1 MFSNFNENL
10 LGFKRKKYFRF
21 IIFGIIS
28 VVIIII
34 IIVLAVCLS
43 GGSDDKK
50 DKRNEG
56 EQEEQEEISGSCPEI
71 KYVSGGRSGSG
82 FASRY
87 WDCCKLSCSWT
98 ENAGSGN
105 EAKQCDASATKI
117 ITDYS
122 AKSICD
128 GGYASACLSQIPF
141 TINGCDNIGFAFAA
155 SPGEKS
161 KDCGK
166 CFLLE
171 FTGAGKYETVKN
183 HRELSNKKLIVMS
196 SNIGYDVS
204 STQFDVMIP
213 GGGVGILMG
222 VQIYWEQ
229 I

>member
-98 ENAGSGN
+98 ENAG
-105 EAKQCDASATKI
+105 
-117 ITDYS
+117 
-122 AKSICD
+122 
-128 GGYASACLSQIPF
+128 
-141 TINGCDNIGFAFAA
+141 
-155 SPGEKS
+155 
-161 KDCGK
+161 
-166 CFLLE
+166 
-171 FTGAGKYETVKN
+171 
-183 HRELSNKKLIVMS
+183 
-196 SNIGYDVS
+196 
-204 STQFDVMIP
+204 
-213 GGGVGILMG
+213 
-222 VQIYWEQ
+222 
-229 I
+229 